1 MSASVISLLC
11 GVGEGWEFRSRTAL
25 GTKVT
30 FLLWDLQLDS
40 GVTQTMK
47 TEHAMDHEGSYRQS
61 SRSADRLVRTELSG
75 GFQLFWSRH

>member
-47 TEHAMDHEGSYRQS
+47 TTRDGSRRILQ
-61 SRSADRLVRTELSG
+61 AIFKVC
-75 GFQLFWSRH
+75 